1 MSIPLKLHL
10 KYHRIKRTVVD
21 SLVLFWLQKSRKY
34 TTDFLFSPHP
44 QIVGNGFCCG
54 KFFASFSIKIQR
66 KPSTKNVFSIV
77 RFVIAKCCH
86 LGYCKIKKEKCSLIV
101 MLIFIHVHENLD
113 LSQMPQIILCGHLHW
128 SIAKHNEAVVMG
140 DFGVYR
146 NQMYN

>member
-1 MSIPLKLHL
+1 L
-10 KYHRIKRTVVD
+10 
-21 SLVLFWLQKSRKY
+21 W
-34 TTDFLFSPHP
+34 
-44 QIVGNGFCCG
+44 QIFCE
-54 KFFASFSIKIQR
+54 FFNKNSEKTFQ
-66 KPSTKNVFSIV
+66 KNVFSVV

-128 SIAKHNEAVVMG
+128 SIAKHNEAVVIG